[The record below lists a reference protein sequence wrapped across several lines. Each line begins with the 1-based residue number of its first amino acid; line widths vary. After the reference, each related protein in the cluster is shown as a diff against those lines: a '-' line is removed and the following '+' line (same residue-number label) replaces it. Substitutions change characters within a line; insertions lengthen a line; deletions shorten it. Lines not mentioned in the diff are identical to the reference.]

1 MQVGGVRRFDRSST
15 RAAVLAAPAEKAQMK
30 RIVIF
35 IAGMAAG
42 IVAIVAVAA
51 IAGWPVSLT
60 ADHDHA
66 GKSHAARDAHD
77 HEDGPQRIAL
87 TEQQIAD
94 AAITLAQAK
103 GGTLRRHFLAPGSLI
118 PDADH
123 VARVSVRVLATV
135 AELPKKLGD
144 SVAKGEIVA
153 VIESREVAEAK
164 SEYLAARVTDELR
177 QTLFNRQKV
186 LVETRAV
193 SENEFLRTQLTAN
206 EARIKLDSARQKLF
220 ALGLSDSE
228 IADLPNQPPE
238 SLRKQY
244 LRAPISGRISERRVD
259 LGGLIGREG
268 QESELFVI
276 VNLDAIWVDLAV
288 SPEDIASVRE
298 GVPVS
303 ISAIGID
310 EKASARVIFVS
321 PLLDRETR
329 NARVIASLPNPDHR
343 WKPGAFVT
351 AEIPLGDE
359 VSKVIVPRGALQTIK
374 GNPTLFVRQVEGFE
388 ARQVRT
394 GREDDDDVEILSGLA
409 PGETYAV
416 ANTFTLKAE
425 LEKAEAEHEH

>member
-1 MQVGGVRRFDRSST
+1 MRRI
-15 RAAVLAAPAEKAQMK
+15 LL
-30 RIVIF
+30 F

-42 IVAIVAVAA
+42 IAA
-51 IAGWPVSLT
+51 IIAPAAWTGWPVSLT

-66 GKSHAARDAHD
+66 ETAHAKVAHAKVAHGRESD
-77 HEDGPQRIAL
+77 PPRIAL
-87 TEQQIAD
+87 TEHQIRD
-94 AAITLAQAK
+94 AGITLSEAK
-103 GGTLRRHFLAPGSLI
+103 GATLKRHFLAPGSLI

-123 VARVSVRVLATV
+123 VARVSVRVLAAV
-135 AELPKKLGD
+135 AELRKKLGD
-144 SVAKGEIVA
+144 SVEKGEIVA
-153 VIESREVAEAK
+153 TIESREVADAK
-164 SEYLAARVTDELR
+164 SEYLAARVTNDLR
-177 QTLFNRQKV
+177 QTIYTRQKP
-186 LVETRAV
+186 LAESRAL
-193 SENEFLRTQLTAN
+193 SENEFLRTQLAAT
-206 EARIKLDSARQKLF
+206 EAQIKLDAARQKLF
-220 ALGLSDSE
+220 ALGLSEGE
-228 IADLPNQPPE
+228 IGDLPDQPPE

-276 VNLDAIWVDLAV
+276 VNLDNIWVDLAV

-298 GVPVS
+298 GSSVS
-303 ISAIGID
+303 IRAIGI
-310 EKASARVIFVS
+310 EGEVSAKIIFVS

-343 WKPGAFVT
+343 WKPGTFVT

-359 VSKVIVPRGALQTIK
+359 ASKVTVPRKALQTVK
-374 GNPTLFVRQVEGFE
+374 GAPTLFVRDADGFE

-425 LEKAEAEHEH
+425 LEKSEAEHEH

>member
-1 MQVGGVRRFDRSST
+1 
-15 RAAVLAAPAEKAQMK
+15 MK
-30 RIVIF
+30 RIPIF

-42 IVAIVAVAA
+42 IAAIVAVAA
-51 IAGWPVSLT
+51 ITGWPVLLT
-60 ADHDHA
+60 AGHDHA
-66 GKSHAARDAHD
+66 GKSHAGKDAHD

-87 TEQQIAD
+87 SEQQIVD
-94 AAITLAQAK
+94 AGITLAQAK

-144 SVAKGEIVA
+144 SVEKGEIVA

-164 SEYLAARVTDELR
+164 SEYLAARVIDELR

-238 SLRKQY
+238 GLRKQF

-259 LGGLIGREG
+259 LGSLIGREG

-276 VNLDAIWVDLAV
+276 VNLDNVWVDLAV
-288 SPEDIASVRE
+288 SPEDIAAVRE
-298 GVPVS
+298 GVPVTLR
-303 ISAIGID
+303 AIGID
-310 EKASARVIFVS
+310 GEASAKIIFVS
-321 PLLDRETR
+321 PLLDRDTR
-329 NARVIASLPNPDHR
+329 NARVIASLPNPEHR
-343 WKPGAFVT
+343 WKPGTFVT
-351 AEIPLGDE
+351 AEVPLGDE
-359 VSKVIVPRGALQTIK
+359 PSRVIVPRKALQTVK
-374 GNPTLFVRQVEGFE
+374 GNPTLFVRDAEGFE
-388 ARQVRT
+388 ARGVRT

-409 PGETYAV
+409 HGETYAV
-416 ANTFTLKAE
+416 SNTFTLKAE
-425 LEKAEAEHEH
+425 LEKGEASEGEH